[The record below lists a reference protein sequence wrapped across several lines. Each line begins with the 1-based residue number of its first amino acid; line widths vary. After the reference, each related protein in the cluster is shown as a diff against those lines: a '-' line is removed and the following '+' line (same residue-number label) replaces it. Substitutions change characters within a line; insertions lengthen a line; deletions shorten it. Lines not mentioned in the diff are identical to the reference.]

1 MDLDGANCSSGSWVQ
16 LPYLFLLLN
25 AVGNYRVEFYQMHEM
40 ARKRTK
46 MTKTRMTRLKRWQ
59 EETEEVE
66 ERGKVG
72 EK

>member
-1 MDLDGANCSSGSWVQ
+1 MRIVRQVPGFSFHICFSYCKVS
-16 LPYLFLLLN
+16 N